1 MSEPLFSII
10 VPVYNTE
17 KELERCV
24 RSVTS
29 QTYRD
34 FELILVDDGSKDSS
48 GALCDK
54 FASED
59 SRVVAIH
66 QQNAGSSEARHTG
79 IRAAKGKYLL
89 FLDSDDLWSDSNALA
104 ELKSVIVQNPAD
116 VICFGVEIYEDDGTY
131 VKARIP
137 SICEGEDQSKEQV
150 LRHLIYSNQYFSASY
165 VKVLQREW
173 FLENDLFFV
182 KGLLSGEDGE
192 WSARV
197 MVASKSIGIFP
208 KAFYKRIRRKAG
220 SITSSI
226 GKKNILDVFRAIENG
241 VNIAREKAENNALKE
256 LYLEYWAYQ
265 YAMLFSLAY
274 PLRKDSDYPKILNR
288 FKQYKWLLKYD
299 HVKKVRG
306 VRMLAAAL
314 GIRGAICMLQIAF
327 RFRRT

>member
-1 MSEPLFSII
+1 MSNPMFSII

-29 QTYRD
+29 QSCGE

-48 GALCDK
+48 GSLCNQ

-59 SRVVAIH
+59 SRIVAIH
-66 QQNAGSSEARHTG
+66 QENAGSSEARNTG
-79 IRAAKGKYLL
+79 IRAAKGDFLL
-89 FLDSDDLWSDSNALA
+89 FLDSDDLWSDPNALA
-104 ELKSVIVQNPAD
+104 ELKKNIAQNPAD
-116 VICFGVEIYEDDGTY
+116 VICFGVEIYEDDGTF

-137 SICEGEDQSKEQV
+137 SVCEGEDQSKERV
-150 LRHLIYSNQYFSASY
+150 LQHLIYTNQYFSASY
-165 VKVLQREW
+165 VKVLQRDW
-173 FLENDLFFV
+173 FLANNLFFI

-197 MVASKSIGIFP
+197 MVASRSIGVYP
-208 KAFYKRIRRKAG
+208 NAFYKRIRRKTG

-241 VNIAREKAENNALKE
+241 VSVAQEKAENEALKD

-265 YAMLFSLAY
+265 YAMLYGLTY
-274 PLRKDSDYPKILNR
+274 PLRKDPEYPEIIRL

-299 HVKKVRG
+299 HVKKVHG
-306 VRMLAAAL
+306 VRLLAATL
-314 GIRGAICMLQIAF
+314 GVRGAIRALHVAF
-327 RFRRT
+327 SFRRT